1 MGKLIETILV
11 EVYSDNN
18 NYTND
23 SVLNNFATID
33 VAAREHARKIMLYIV
48 CTHSIVK

>member
-33 VAAREHARKIMLYIV
+33 VGTRTCSENYAIYSLHA
-48 CTHSIVK
+48 